1 MRFSGSGMRRLTACF
16 FLLALCCAARADLA
30 ELGLNPLRLEAA
42 ARPLGMGG
50 AFTGVA
56 DDLNTALYNPGGL
69 AWVKGMALTAKDFDN
84 LVALQA
90 YPTGFGSA
98 LGLAVI
104 NQKISNFPI
113 SGGTASSSSNVVLLS
128 FGTKLTFIPPLYQN
142 LAWQKVGVGLS
153 LKGLLGETLSRT
165 GLPDRA
171 ATGWDLDL
179 GVLYKATDWW
189 TVGVTAQNILPAK
202 TFGGGFIRW
211 DNGSEEG
218 VAASLKL
225 GGSARVIGDLNTP
238 IFLEGRELTLAGD
251 LIYNNHGP
259 FLLRLG
265 GEWGV
270 NKTWFFRTGI
280 MQQQKAD
287 SVATGLNFGAGYR
300 TESWGADLV
309 IAREPLR
316 DEGQLY
322 LSVLYFPKDWVI
334 LKKLDVDRPALYLE
348 SALEK
353 ISLEDNIVTYDDKL
367 EVFGRVKPGVEVYV
381 NDLRAATADD
391 NTFKVVVPLK
401 FEKNLI
407 IVEARYEGD
416 KKNWKY
422 KVLRKAR
429 IKVAEEQTAKRE
441 LERAKSETEKEA
453 ARKKEA
459 EVAVR
464 KQKVEELV
472 TLGVIEVTAEAE
484 FRLDASITRGEL
496 ASWLAKSTG
505 ARLPKIDKD
514 VYPDVLKDNPLA
526 PYIKAVTDWN
536 LMKPFPDGNF
546 RPGSPVTK
554 EEGEKLFSIL
564 KKAQK

>member
-1 MRFSGSGMRRLTACF
+1 MKRLAILL
-16 FLLALCCAARADLA
+16 FLLILCCSSQAELA
-30 ELGLNPLRLEAA
+30 EIGLNPLRLEVA

-56 DDLNTALYNPGGL
+56 DDVNSALYNPGGL
-69 AWVKGMALTAKDFDN
+69 AWVKGIALTAKDFDN

-90 YPTGFGSA
+90 YPTGFGSS
-98 LGLAVI
+98 LGLAVVS
-104 NQKISNFPI
+104 QKINDIPI
-113 SGGTASSSSNVVLLS
+113 SGGFASSSSNVVLLS
-128 FGTKLTFIPPLYQN
+128 YGTKLTFIPALYQN
-142 LAWQKVGVGLS
+142 PAWQKVGVGLS
-153 LKGLLGETLSRT
+153 LKGLLGETLRRT
-165 GLPDRA
+165 GVRDRS
-171 ATGWDLDL
+171 ATGWDMDL

-189 TVGVTAQNILPAK
+189 SVGFSAQNFLPAK
-202 TFGGGFIRW
+202 ALGGGVLNW
-211 DNGSEEG
+211 DQGGEEG
-218 VAASLKL
+218 IPASLKL
-225 GGSARVIGDLNTP
+225 GGSAKVIGDLKTP
-238 IFLEGRELTLAGD
+238 IFMEGRELTVAGE
-251 LIYNNHGP
+251 LNYNNNGP
-259 FLLRLG
+259 LLLRLG

-270 NKTWFFRTGI
+270 GKTWFFRTGI
-280 MQQQKAD
+280 MQQQKVNT
-287 SVATGLNFGAGYR
+287 VATGLNFGAGYR

-316 DEGQLY
+316 DEGLFY
-322 LSVLYFPKDWVI
+322 FSVLYFPKDWIV
-334 LKKLDVDRPALYLE
+334 LKKLDVDKPSLYLE

-353 ISLEDNIVTYDDKL
+353 ISLEDNIITYDEKI

-391 NTFKVVVPLK
+391 NTFKVVVPLQ

-416 KKNWKY
+416 KKSWKY

-429 IKVAEEQTAKRE
+429 INVAEEKAVKRE
-441 LERAKSETEKEA
+441 LERAKTEAEKEA

-459 EVAVR
+459 EIAAR

-505 ARLPKIDKD
+505 NRLPKVDKD

-536 LMKPFPDGNF
+536 LMKPFPDGFF
-546 RPGSPVTK
+546 RPGAPVSK